1 MRRSHSADSVT
12 AATPLG
18 AISIAFEYDEDEG
31 TPEGSL
37 GSPFSKQS
45 HSFSSAQLPED
56 AETPAVGAFPA
67 SQSFTMGPGVRPR
80 AGGGRG
86 RGG

>member
-1 MRRSHSADSVT
+1 M
-12 AATPLG
+12 
-18 AISIAFEYDEDEG
+18 AFEFEDEG

-37 GSPFSKQS
+37 GSPLSMQS
-45 HSFSSAQLPED
+45 HSFSEARVPGD
-56 AETPAVGAFPA
+56 AETPAAPAAGAFPA
-67 SQSFTMGPGVRPR
+67 SQSFTMGPVLRPR